1 MDSKEF
7 KVSCPK
13 CKAVFSVPLE
23 FAGEAAECAECEF
36 VFEIPKP
43 DQAETE
49 NYNITETGTITG
61 VEINE
66 TIAKGTVRLS
76 RTSIGM
82 IPTMKDKFN
91 FDGQAKPLPPKE
103 DDF

>member
-1 MDSKEF
+1 MDNKEF

-13 CKAVFSVPLE
+13 CKASFSVPLE
-23 FAGEAAECAECEF
+23 FAGETAECAECEF

-43 DQAETE
+43 DEPQ
-49 NYNITETGTITG
+49 NYEVTETGTITG
-61 VEINE
+61 VEIDE
-66 TIAKGTVRLS
+66 KIAKGTVRLS

-82 IPTMKDKFN
+82 IPTMKDRFN
-91 FDGQAKPLPPKE
+91 FDDKQSKPPPPKD

>member
-1 MDSKEF
+1 MDNKEF

-13 CKAVFSVPLE
+13 CRATFSVPLE
-23 FAGEAAECAECEF
+23 FAGETAECAECDF

-43 DQAETE
+43 DQTE
-49 NYNITETGTITG
+49 NYDVTETGTITG
-61 VEINE
+61 VEIDE
-66 TIAKGTVRLS
+66 RIAKGTVRLS

-82 IPTMKDKFN
+82 IPTMKDKFLSEN
-91 FDGQAKPLPPKE
+91 PAHPPPPKE

>member
-1 MDSKEF
+1 MENKEF
-7 KVSCPK
+7 KVACPK
-13 CKAVFSVPLE
+13 CKASFSVPLE
-23 FAGEAAECAECEF
+23 FAGETAECAECEF

-43 DQAETE
+43 EDAESQ
-49 NYNITETGTITG
+49 NYNVTETGTITG
-61 VEINE
+61 VEIDDK
-66 TIAKGTVRLS
+66 ISKSTVRLS

-91 FDGQAKPLPPKE
+91 FDAPSKPLPPKE